1 MLLGS
6 EPTLRGPP
14 CRVLPA
20 TEAETTQEAV
30 SLQPAGRGEQG
41 RQSPQSTSGDSDDA
55 DEAQSK
61 RWDQRDPQGQS
72 GHGSSEPQTHCP
84 SYAVPKCR
92 VLRCKQA
99 ELHTEGQLFQTDPSA
114 NTAGIR
120 SNGGLESTTH
130 GPQSQDCGG
139 WGGGSETST
148 PTPQPPYLGTT
159 STLRVTPPPQTLCL
173 GSHPL
178 G

>member
-6 EPTLRGPP
+6 EPTLCSPS
-14 CRVLPA
+14 CRVVPA
-20 TEAETTQEAV
+20 TGAETTQQAA
-30 SLQPAGRGEQG
+30 SPQPAGRGEQG
-41 RQSPQSTSGDSDDA
+41 RQSPQSISGDSDDA
-55 DEAQSK
+55 DEAQPK
-61 RWDQRDPQGQS
+61 RWDQRDPHGHS

-84 SYAVPKCR
+84 SYAIPKCR
-92 VLRCKQA
+92 VLRCKEA
-99 ELHTEGQLFQTDPSA
+99 ELHTEIQLFQTDPSA

-120 SNGGLESTTH
+120 SNGFDNSRTTEPGLW
-130 GPQSQDCGG
+130 GG
-139 WGGGSETST
+139 GGGSETST
-148 PTPQPPYLGTT
+148 PTPQTPYLGTT

>member
-1 MLLGS
+1 MLLAS
-6 EPTLRGPP
+6 EPTLCGPP

-20 TEAETTQEAV
+20 TGTETTQEAA
-30 SLQPAGRGEQG
+30 SPQPAGRGEQG
-41 RQSPQSTSGDSDDA
+41 RQSPQSTSGDSDDT
-55 DEAQSK
+55 DEAQPK
-61 RWDQRDPQGQS
+61 RWDQRDPHGHS

-84 SYAVPKCR
+84 SYAIPKCR

-99 ELHTEGQLFQTDPSA
+99 ELHTEIRLLQTDLSA
-114 NTAGIR
+114 NTAEIC
-120 SNGGLESTTH
+120 SNGGLESTTQ
-130 GPQSQDCGG
+130 GPQSQDSGG
-139 WGGGSETST
+139 WCGGSEISS
-148 PTPQPPYLGTT
+148 PNSPASLPGYH

>member
-6 EPTLRGPP
+6 EPTLCSPS
-14 CRVLPA
+14 CRVVPA
-20 TEAETTQEAV
+20 TGAETTQQAA
-30 SLQPAGRGEQG
+30 SPQPAGRGEQG
-41 RQSPQSTSGDSDDA
+41 HLSPQSTSGDA
-55 DEAQSK
+55 DEAQPK
-61 RWDQRDPQGQS
+61 RWDQRDPHGHS

-84 SYAVPKCR
+84 SYAIPKCR

-120 SNGGLESTTH
+120 SNGFDNSRTTEPGLW
-130 GPQSQDCGG
+130 GG
-139 WGGGSETST
+139 GGGSETST
-148 PTPQPPYLGTT
+148 PTPQTPYLGTT